1 MGSPFSLL
9 CRRNAEIEFS
19 GQMGLGFSPLIGG
32 SLRRNWSE
40 IWDGEMDIGVYNSGD
55 APVTCLLPFGPKAN
69 KSKDCK
75 FFLISKLYIIYIVRS
90 L

>member
-1 MGSPFSLL
+1 MGSPFSLP

-32 SLRRNWSE
+32 SSRRNCSE

-55 APVTCLLPFGPKAN
+55 TPVTCLLPFGLKAN
-69 KSKDCK
+69 KSKTVNS
-75 FFLISKLYIIYIVRS
+75 FLYRNYTLLI
-90 L
+90 